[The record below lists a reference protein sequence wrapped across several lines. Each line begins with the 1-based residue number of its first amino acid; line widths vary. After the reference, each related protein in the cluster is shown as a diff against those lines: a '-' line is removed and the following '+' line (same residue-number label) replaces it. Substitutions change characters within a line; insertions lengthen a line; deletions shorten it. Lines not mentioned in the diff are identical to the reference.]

1 MFKVNLNH
9 LLETSKLIP
18 DEEVVIRK
26 RSKIN
31 CDEIIAGQEFV
42 EDIQCNICFEI
53 PLQPIS
59 CDQCDA
65 IMCYDCLAN
74 YIKIGQGDDKA
85 EKCPL
90 CK

>member
-1 MFKVNLNH
+1 MYKVSLNH

-18 DEEVVIRK
+18 DEEIVIRE

-53 PLQPIS
+53 PL
-59 CDQCDA
+59 
-65 IMCYDCLAN
+65 
-74 YIKIGQGDDKA
+74 
-85 EKCPL
+85 
-90 CK
+90 